1 MGLAS
6 LLMRAASSPNVG
18 QVSHAPT
25 QFMSGPEQTWAPPSN
40 VLPPPSETQALSWPA
55 FLRGLAYVC
64 STVGM
69 LPLAAY
75 RDTEVLDPQPAII
88 RQPDPTQTPM
98 AFWSGVAE
106 SLVLYGNSINIITST
121 DRYGWPLT
129 LKPIH
134 PTLVAVRFVGNPMSP
149 TIQSFYAAGQM
160 YDASEVWHIKSHL
173 GRAGWPLGRGI
184 LDLNGDAIAIGL
196 ALQAYSASYFN
207 SGAVPT
213 GVLKIH
219 RPEITQA
226 QADTAKATWVSKYSG
241 VNSVAVLNELTDYT
255 PVSFRPVDSQMIESR
270 QFSLIDAALLFGL
283 PPTKLGAN
291 VGSVYKTAIMEEVQA
306 RNDSVAPW
314 LSLLEEAG
322 SLELLPRGQHLQ
334 WDITAALRA
343 DPLSEAQAYQAAL
356 GGPGPTSAW
365 LLVDEVRARNNLDP
379 MAIVAA
385 GFDATIAAAGV
396 TPEQP
401 AQVPAPDTPAM
412 APVPG
417 GPDTANALP
426 PGGP

>member
-1 MGLAS
+1 MA
-6 LLMRAASSPNVG
+6 P
-18 QVSHAPT
+18 VSHAPAP
-25 QFMSGPEQTWAPPSN
+25 FMAGPEQTFLPPTN
-40 VLPPPSETQALSWPA
+40 ILPPPSEASALSWPA
-55 FLRGLAYVC
+55 FLRGLSYVC
-64 STVGM
+64 GTVGM
-69 LPLAAY
+69 LPVAAY
-75 RDTEVLDPQPAII
+75 RGTDVVDPQPAVI

-98 AFWSGVAE
+98 AFWAGVVE
-106 SLVLYGNSINIITST
+106 SLVLYGNAVHIITST
-121 DRYGWPLT
+121 DRYGFPLT

-149 TIQSFYAAGQM
+149 TIDAFYAAGQM
-160 YDASEVWHIKSHL
+160 YDPSDIWHVKSHL
-173 GRAGWPLGRGI
+173 GRAGWPLGRGLI
-184 LDLNGDAIAIGL
+184 DLNGDAIAIGL
-196 ALQAYSASYFN
+196 ALQAYAASYFN
-207 SGAVPT
+207 GGGMPT
-213 GVLKIH
+213 GVLQIH

-226 QADTAKATWVSKYSG
+226 QADTAKQAWISKYSG
-241 VNSVAVLNELTDYT
+241 VSSVAVLNELTTFT

-306 RNDSVAPW
+306 RNDAVSPW

-343 DPLSEAQAYQAAL
+343 DPLSEAQTYQAAL
-356 GGPGPTSAW
+356 GGPGPQSSW

-379 MAIVAA
+379 MAVAQA
-385 GFDATIAAAGV
+385 EVDAAVAAAGV
-396 TPEQP
+396 S
-401 AQVPAPDTPAM
+401 PDTPAEV
-412 APVPG
+412 APTEQPALPPVVG
-417 GPDTANALP
+417 GPPSGNQLP